1 MAGSKKISFSNIKWD
16 TDGLQV
22 LTLPE
27 AAELEVDADLDVDLD
42 GADALSDKYG
52 YCVKSFAWESMKDR
66 NIAEFKLATDHAK
79 QKGLE
84 ILPSVDGP
92 YVFNP
97 STETVVGRKG
107 SEEYRTAVSEQ
118 PTERP
123 RG

>member
-1 MAGSKKISFSNIKWD
+1 MANSKKILFSNIKWD
-16 TDGLQV
+16 TDGLRV
-22 LTLPE
+22 RTLPE
-27 AAELEVDADLDVDLD
+27 ATELEVDADLDVDLD

-52 YCVKSFAWESMKDR
+52 YCVQSFDWESPKDR
-66 NIAEFKLATDHAK
+66 NIAEFKSATEHAN

-92 YVFNP
+92 YAFNP
-97 STETVVGRKG
+97 STGTVVGRKG
-107 SEEYRTAVSEQ
+107 SEEYRAATSEQ